1 MQFSVSW
8 LRTFVDSGLDNDAL
22 AHLLTMSG
30 LEVEDVAPVAPA
42 FEHIVVARV
51 LETAKHPD
59 ADRLTV
65 CKVDVGTGEALTIVC
80 GAPNVAAGIKVPC
93 ALVGAVLPPAE
104 EGGVPFQI
112 KLAKMRGV
120 ESQGMLCS
128 ARELKI
134 SDEHG
139 GLLILDDSAVVGRS
153 VREVLDLDDCLMTLK
168 LTPNRA
174 DCLSVLGIA
183 REVAALTGAPLQAPS
198 FTPVATNSD
207 ERLRV
212 RVDAPDLCGR
222 FSGRILRG
230 LNARAATPE
239 WMKQR
244 LARSGQRSISALVDI
259 SNYVMLE
266 LGRPT
271 HVFDLA
277 RIQGDIEVRWGRP
290 GESLKLLNG
299 NTVSLDAGVGV
310 IAAGDQVESLAGI
323 MGGDA
328 TAVSLETTDIYLEA
342 AFWWPQAIQGR
353 ARRFNFS
360 TDAAHRFERGVDY
373 ATTVDH
379 IEYISRL
386 ILEVCGT
393 SASRVGPVDDQI
405 LDLPLRAAVRMRAA
419 RAVRVIGVEISNE
432 EIAGIFQRLGFAT
445 EYVDG
450 VFVVT
455 PPTYR
460 FDIQIEEDLI
470 EEVARCHGYEKIPAN
485 LPAARHVMHSEPES
499 QRSVHSLR
507 HTLAARDYHEVI
519 NFSFVDESWEKELA
533 GNDNPI
539 RLLNPIASQM
549 SVMRSTLIGGL
560 LANVRYNLNR
570 KTERVRVFE
579 LGKVFRR
586 DAGVPDSGLTIKGY
600 DQPLMMAALA
610 YGTAAEE
617 QWGVPA
623 RPVDFFD
630 VKADLE
636 ALFAPLRPRFV
647 KDTHVALHP
656 GRSARIELDGRVV
669 GWIGELHPR
678 WQQRHELPQTPVLF
692 EVEAAAL
699 QQLPLPQPSEVSK
712 YPTVVRDLA
721 FVVDAGIEVQR
732 LFDEFETLRN
742 ENDAMQ
748 LIRSV
753 ALFDEYRGK
762 GLKDN
767 EKSLAFRFRLQDT
780 QQTLN
785 DATVESLMRLLTMR
799 LQDQYGARLRS

>member
-1 MQFSVSW
+1 
-8 LRTFVDSGLDNDAL
+8 
-22 AHLLTMSG
+22 
-30 LEVEDVAPVAPA
+30 
-42 FEHIVVARV
+42 
-51 LETAKHPD
+51 
-59 ADRLTV
+59 
-65 CKVDVGTGEALTIVC
+65 
-80 GAPNVAAGIKVPC
+80 
-93 ALVGAVLPPAE
+93 
-104 EGGVPFQI
+104 
-112 KLAKMRGV
+112 
-120 ESQGMLCS
+120 
-128 ARELKI
+128 
-134 SDEHG
+134 
-139 GLLILDDSAVVGRS
+139 
-153 VREVLDLDDCLMTLK
+153 
-168 LTPNRA
+168 
-174 DCLSVLGIA
+174 
-183 REVAALTGAPLQAPS
+183 
-198 FTPVATNSD
+198 
-207 ERLRV
+207 
-212 RVDAPDLCGR
+212 
-222 FSGRILRG
+222 
-230 LNARAATPE
+230 
-239 WMKQR
+239 
-244 LARSGQRSISALVDI
+244 
-259 SNYVMLE
+259 
-266 LGRPT
+266 
-271 HVFDLA
+271 
-277 RIQGDIEVRWGRP
+277 
-290 GESLKLLNG
+290 
-299 NTVSLDAGVGV
+299 
-310 IAAGDQVESLAGI
+310 
-323 MGGDA
+323 
-328 TAVSLETTDIYLEA
+328 
-342 AFWWPQAIQGR
+342 
-353 ARRFNFS
+353 
-360 TDAAHRFERGVDY
+360 
-373 ATTVDH
+373 
-379 IEYISRL
+379 
-386 ILEVCGT
+386 
-393 SASRVGPVDDQI
+393 
-405 LDLPLRAAVRMRAA
+405 
-419 RAVRVIGVEISNE
+419 
-432 EIAGIFQRLGFAT
+432 
-445 EYVDG
+445 
-450 VFVVT
+450 
-455 PPTYR
+455 
-460 FDIQIEEDLI
+460 
-470 EEVARCHGYEKIPAN
+470 
-485 LPAARHVMHSEPES
+485 
-499 QRSVHSLR
+499 
-507 HTLAARDYHEVI
+507 
-519 NFSFVDESWEKELA
+519 VDESWEKELA